1 MKQKYHIRKNVKEKK
16 LLIQEFA
23 ILTSNLRKQ
32 RIPAIQDDDFSLLC
46 EQTYLGDEVKKAS
59 SVGKDHVIELL
70 RNQHFFPIGQYA
82 DKIADTVIAMYA
94 SKGEQYED
102 LIFDDKEI
110 LMDESNQSE
119 AIIEI
124 EKDTS
129 VDEEDAN
136 GEGLDDFIED
146 NSGDDPNSANDDN
159 LKQE

>member
-1 MKQKYHIRKNVKEKK
+1 MKQKYHIWKNDKEKK

-59 SVGKDHVIELL
+59 SGGKDHVIELL
-70 RNQHFFPIGQYA
+70 RSQHFFPIGQYA
-82 DKIADTVIAMYA
+82 DKIAEAVMAMYS

-110 LMDESNQSE
+110 LMDETNQSE
-119 AIIEI
+119 AIVEI
-124 EKDTS
+124 EKDSS
-129 VDEEDAN
+129 VDDEDVN
-136 GEGLDDFIED
+136 SEGLDDFTED
-146 NSGDDPNSANDDN
+146 NPGDDSNSANDDT
-159 LKQE
+159 